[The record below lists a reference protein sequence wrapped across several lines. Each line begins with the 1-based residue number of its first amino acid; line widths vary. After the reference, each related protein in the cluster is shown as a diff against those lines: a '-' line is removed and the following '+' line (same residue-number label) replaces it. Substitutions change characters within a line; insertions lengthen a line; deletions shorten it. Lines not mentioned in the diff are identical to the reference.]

1 MSIKKRIKDNNFKI
15 ETFHLN
21 TKFRNEYYKTP
32 STNCTIPMKDTNKFQ
47 ALRLSQICLP
57 NSWYVFSNL
66 LENNYFIVQIENEG
80 GGEIE
85 ILEIIIPEGN
95 YTADELETYLNTTYF
110 CNSDRIYGFRKI
122 KFTIN
127 KHTLK
132 SQFSLVDCG
141 IESTLKFDIIFVRE
155 TTSTLMST
163 CGWILGFRYGKYYN
177 IRDEI
182 YSEGLYDG
190 GGDRYI
196 YFCLTNTELEDA
208 KTSHVIA
215 LDNEVESSDSTHVLA
230 KIYLNNGKFTIN
242 INEDRDNELSFNKS
256 LILGKDTLLTK
267 GVNIKL
273 LDQFGQEIYLNNM
286 DFSFTLEF
294 ISIMNNN
301 RTLAEREEKEVERI
315 RDDYGDY

>member
-1 MSIKKRIKDNNFKI
+1 MSLKKRIKNSNYSV

-32 STNCTIPMKDTNKFQ
+32 STKCTIPMKDTQKFQ
-47 ALRLSQICLP
+47 AVRLSQICLP

-66 LENNYFIVQIENEG
+66 LENNYFIVQMENEG
-80 GGEIE
+80 SDQLE
-85 ILEIIIPEGN
+85 ILEVIIPEGN

-110 CNSDRIYGFRKI
+110 ADSERIYGFRKI
-122 KFTIN
+122 RFTIN

-141 IESTLKFDIIFVRE
+141 IESTLKFDLIFVKE
-155 TTSTLMST
+155 NTPSLMAT

-177 IRDEI
+177 VRDEI

-196 YFCLTNTELEDA
+196 YFCLTNTELENG

-215 LDNEVESSDSTHVLA
+215 LDNEVESNDSTHVLS
-230 KIYLNNGKFTIN
+230 KIYLNNGKFSIN
-242 INEDRDNELSFNKS
+242 INEDRDNEISFNKS
-256 LILGKDTLLTK
+256 LILGKDITLTK
-267 GVNIKL
+267 GIDIKI
-273 LDQFGQEIYLNNM
+273 LDQYGQEIYLNNM

-294 ISIMNNN
+294 INVETSSGGMD
-301 RTLAEREEKEVERI
+301 EGGEENE
-315 RDDYGDY
+315 DY